1 MRFVV
6 FVCLI
11 SGLLRSC
18 ELLLFNKLE
27 SETLS
32 NCYKVY
38 NLSVPASVQSKM
50 ELDSIRV
57 ANLHECKLLAYL
69 DESGIA
75 DHDWQTKFTA

>member
-38 NLSVPASVQSKM
+38 NLSVLSERPIQNG
-50 ELDSIRV
+50 IGF
-57 ANLHECKLLAYL
+57 YP
-69 DESGIA
+69 SGKSA
-75 DHDWQTKFTA
+75 RMQTFGISG